1 MNFIKINFVNYK
13 KKLLLIKYNLTKKN
27 MSNRLIWVL
36 IILSFIIWWFFYW
49 SFVYVPNKIE
59 KEKQIELSLEN
70 EKKEIKLTKV
80 DDIIIETKTLTPEEK
95 IEELKLTK
103 SFYKVINLENNN
115 FYFSKV
121 DNSLDLKINNKLV
134 WNFDLVPD
142 NKLEI
147 QRIYSSDNDFYLVVW
162 NKKYIYNSLSDIIL
176 ELDLNIDVNYIK
188 RSDDV
193 YIINTKKWSF
203 IYNKANS
210 NLEYFIFFEDFVYY
224 NDSYIWIIR
233 KDDITRINN
242 LSLGLLDK
250 NSIFLYNPK
259 TKEKKSL
266 YMSDLDLEKI
276 YMQAGEIYFVDS
288 SSLVY
293 KLENLEQ

>member
-1 MNFIKINFVNYK
+1 
-13 KKLLLIKYNLTKKN
+13 

-188 RSDDV
+188 RSDDI